1 MLYALICT
9 DKPGA
14 LPVRM
19 ANRPAHLDY
28 IKSLG
33 DAVVLAGP
41 FTADDGI
48 TLNGSLIVIEAPSL
62 EAARAVTAVLRLDSA
77 GTGRGGGSGA
87 REKRRDAAPGA
98 ADRRATSRTFDGI
111 AHNVGRDAV
120 RNDASSRTCAWAHT
134 TSIRVPSVKVL
145 GHARTGG

>member
-9 DKPGA
+9 DNPGA

-33 DAVVLAGP
+33 DRVVLAGP

-62 EAARAVTAVLRLDSA
+62 EAARAIAA
-77 GTGRGGGSGA
+77 GDPYAKAGVF
-87 REKRRDAAPGA
+87 
-98 ADRRATSRTFDGI
+98 AD
-111 AHNVGRDAV
+111 VQV
-120 RNDASSRTCAWAHT
+120 RPWLWTINPPDEEE
-134 TSIRVPSVKVL
+134 
-145 GHARTGG
+145 